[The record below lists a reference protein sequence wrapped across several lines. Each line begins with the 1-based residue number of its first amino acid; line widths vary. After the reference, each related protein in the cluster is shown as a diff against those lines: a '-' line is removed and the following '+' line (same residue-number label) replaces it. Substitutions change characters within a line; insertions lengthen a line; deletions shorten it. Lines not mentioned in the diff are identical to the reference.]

1 MSMNIKSQ
9 VTHRR
14 AKELARLA
22 GETMA
27 EAVDKA
33 VAERLERVRKGR
45 NIKALSERLLEVG
58 RLCRKLPLRDKRNP
72 EDMLYDEYGIPK

>member
-9 VTHRR
+9 ETHRR

-33 VAERLERVRKGR
+33 VGERLERVRKGR
-45 NIKALSERLLEVG
+45 NIEALSERLLEVG
-58 RLCRKLPLRDKRNP
+58 RLCRKFPIRDTRSS
-72 EDMLYDEYGIPK
+72 EAMLYDEYGLPK

>member
-9 VTHRR
+9 NTHRR

-33 VAERLERVRKGR
+33 VLERLERIRKGR
-45 NIKALSERLLEVG
+45 NIEALSERLLEIG
-58 RLCRKLPLRDKRNP
+58 RICRKLPIRDKRSP
-72 EDMLYDEYGIPK
+72 EEMLFDEYGLPK

>member
-9 VTHRR
+9 NTHRR

-33 VAERLERVRKGR
+33 VLERLERIRKGR
-45 NIKALSERLLEVG
+45 NIEALSARLLEIG
-58 RLCRKLPLRDKRNP
+58 RLCRTLPIRDTRSP
-72 EDMLYDEYGIPK
+72 EAMLFDEYGLPK